1 MQQPPDNHDNANGA
15 GLGVVD
21 IYDANGKFVKTLIA
35 AGGAVKAPWG
45 VTLAPADFGTLSNTL
60 LIGNFGD
67 GKINGYDPNSGQFM
81 GTLSSAASA
90 ATVAPVFAS
99 NATAT
104 FPPAKRSA
112 MIPEPTTVA
121 ARRTEPTP
129 SAVRRR
135 IRLMRL
141 LPTTASY
148 RSRRDAPA
156 A

>member
-60 LIGNFGD
+60 LVGNFGD

-81 GTLSSAASA
+81 GTLGSASGPFAALGLWGIAFGNDAASQPHNTLFFA
-90 ATVAPVFAS
+90 AGPNDQANGVYG
-99 NATAT
+99 
-104 FPPAKRSA
+104 
-112 MIPEPTTVA
+112 
-121 ARRTEPTP
+121 
-129 SAVRRR
+129 R
-135 IRLMRL
+135 ID
-141 LPTTASY
+141 LP
-148 RSRRDAPA
+148 
-156 A
+156 